1 MNKKIKIVLL
11 SVLAIVLIAIIVLLC
26 TTFTQIQTISSIE
39 EIVPKEFYVMDYK
52 ADYDL
57 EALISQNL
65 EDDVAFAK
73 AAAKQI
79 FPYIPSNIIDNM
91 TEDHLK
97 TESNMCSVF
106 ETVDVNND
114 NLFGRNYDFQDN
126 KAFLLRASPKDGYK
140 SISMIDTAFMIGN
153 ADGAPLSALDK
164 MILLLTPYAPI
175 DGINEKG
182 LGAALLLVPD
192 KPTFQDTGKTPITT
206 GTMLRLILDKAA
218 TADEAIALMEQYDMR
233 DSGWA
238 GVHFFITDA
247 TGRSVVVEYP
257 DNVLTVTESNIC
269 TNFYLAEVYDTAP
282 DLSRAHERFNTIDV
296 MLQTSEDITSEYCMN
311 ILDAVHM
318 NELVHDIPFV
328 TKWSCVY
335 NLDKTSV
342 EVAIDMNYD
351 DVYEF
356 AID

>member
-11 SVLAIVLIAIIVLLC
+11 SVLAIILIAIIVLLC
-26 TTFTQIQTISSIE
+26 TTFRQIQTISSIE
-39 EIVPKEFYVMDYK
+39 EIVPNEFYVMDYK
-52 ADYDL
+52 ANYDL
-57 EALISQNL
+57 ETLISQNH

-91 TEDHLK
+91 TENLK
-97 TESNMCSVF
+97 PGSSMCSVF
-106 ETVDVNND
+106 ETVDVNGD

-126 KAFLLRASPKDGYK
+126 KAFLLRTSPKDGYK

-153 ADGAPLSALDK
+153 ADGEPLSSMDK

-192 KPTFQDTGKTPITT
+192 KPTFQNTGKTRITT
-206 GTMLRLILDKAA
+206 STMLRLILDKAA
-218 TADEAIALMEQYDMR
+218 TVDEAIALMEQFDMR

-247 TGRSVVVEYP
+247 TGKSVVVEYP

-269 TNFYLAEVYDTAP
+269 TNFYLAEEYDTAP
-282 DLSRAHERFNTIDV
+282 DLSRAHERFNTVDA
-296 MLQTSEDITSEYCMN
+296 MLQTSEDITSEYCMK
-311 ILDAVHM
+311 ILDVVHM
-318 NELVHDIPFV
+318 NELVHDMPFV

-335 NLDKTSV
+335 NLDNTSI

-356 AID
+356 TID